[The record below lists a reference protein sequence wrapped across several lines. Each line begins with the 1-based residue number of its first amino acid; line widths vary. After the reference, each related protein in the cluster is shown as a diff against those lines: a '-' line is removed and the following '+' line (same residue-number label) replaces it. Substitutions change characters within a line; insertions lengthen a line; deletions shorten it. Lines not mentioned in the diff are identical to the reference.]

1 MNAKSEKYKAETLQ
15 EKINTYI
22 QNNTFNANSI
32 NIDELQTLPKPMDLQ
47 KKYYSVKSVK
57 KKNVPKMTFENKI
70 INFRNNLQLRKIDWR
85 DAYCKLEVSR
95 ENILEESIKK
105 FKLIDPLKV
114 KILSNFLLIL
124 GIKNKF
130 LGRNIS

>member
-1 MNAKSEKYKAETLQ
+1 LQ
-15 EKINTYI
+15 DKINSYLE
-22 QNNTFNANSI
+22 NNTYNVNTI
-32 NIDELQTLPKPMDLQ
+32 NIEEFQTIPKPMDYQ

-57 KKNVPKMTFENKI
+57 KKNVPKLTFESKI
-70 INFRNNLQLRKIDWR
+70 INFRNALQVRKIDWR

-114 KILSNFLLIL
+114 
-124 GIKNKF
+124 
-130 LGRNIS
+130 